1 MSRRPNTLTT
11 APQASWPLFKRLWS
25 DYIAPQKRKLLL
37 AVIGMVIAAGA
48 TAANAWILKPA
59 LDGIFLKHDDDML
72 RLIPIAIVVIAVVNG
87 VATYSQ
93 NILMRHVGQRI
104 IADMQTELFAHCLRA
119 DLALFHDQA
128 PGRLISRFTND
139 IQMMRA
145 AVSNVLTGVAKE
157 LMTTLFL
164 LIVMIYQSPL
174 LSAGAILLFPI
185 AIHPILRM
193 GRRMRKLSDQTQD
206 ELGLLTARLDETFQG
221 VRLVKAYAQEHKE
234 SERARE
240 VIERLHHLYIKSA
253 RVQVL
258 SSPLMEILTSL
269 IIAGV
274 IYYGG
279 LQVMKG
285 VTSPGAF
292 FSFIAAMIMAYRPV
306 KTIGTLNTQLQE
318 GLAAAA
324 RLYTVLDTTPS
335 VADAPDATELKVTEG
350 HLRLERA
357 SFRYSGQE
365 TLNRGAIEDLS
376 MDIPAGA
383 MVALVGPSGAG
394 KSTVF
399 NLLLR
404 FYDLQSGHIT
414 VDGQEVRLVTQ
425 RSLREKIAYV
435 AQDTVLFDDSVAAN
449 IAYSRPEASRDAIE
463 RAARQANAHEF
474 IAALPEGY
482 DTAVGPGGVKL
493 SGGQRQRLA
502 IARAIL
508 KDAPILLLDE
518 ATSALDSESEK
529 LVQAAL
535 EELMQNR
542 TTLVIAH
549 RLSTV
554 LHADLIC
561 VLDQGRVVEQGTH
574 TELLAQAGLYA
585 RLYEQ
590 QFARLP
596 DAGIPPK
603 PVFPKLGMP

>member
-1 MSRRPNTLTT
+1 
-11 APQASWPLFKRLWS
+11 
-25 DYIAPQKRKLLL
+25 
-37 AVIGMVIAAGA
+37 
-48 TAANAWILKPA
+48 
-59 LDGIFLKHDDDML
+59 
-72 RLIPIAIVVIAVVNG
+72 
-87 VATYSQ
+87 
-93 NILMRHVGQRI
+93 
-104 IADMQTELFAHCLRA
+104 
-119 DLALFHDQA
+119 
-128 PGRLISRFTND
+128 
-139 IQMMRA
+139 
-145 AVSNVLTGVAKE
+145 
-157 LMTTLFL
+157 
-164 LIVMIYQSPL
+164 
-174 LSAGAILLFPI
+174 
-185 AIHPILRM
+185 M

-206 ELGLLTARLDETFQG
+206 ELGQLTARLDETFQG
-221 VRLVKAYAQEHKE
+221 VRLVKAYAQEQKE

-240 VIERLHHLYIKSA
+240 VIERLHVLYIKSA

-258 SSPLMEILTSL
+258 SSPLMEILTS
-269 IIAGV
+269 IVIAGV

-335 VADAPDATELKVTEG
+335 VADAPDAQELKVTEG
-350 HLRLERA
+350 VLRLEHA

-365 TLNRGAIEDLS
+365 SLQRGAIEDLS
-376 MDIPAGA
+376 LTIPAGS

-449 IAYSRPEASRDAIE
+449 IAYSRPEVSREAIE
-463 RAARQANAHEF
+463 RAAKQANAHEF

-482 DTAVGPGGVKL
+482 DTPVGPGGVKL

-535 EELMQNR
+535 EELMHNR

-561 VLDQGRVVEQGTH
+561 VLDHGRVVEQGTH
-574 TELLAQAGLYA
+574 SELLEAGGLYA

-596 DAGIPPK
+596 EAGVPPK
-603 PVFPKLGMP
+603 PIMPKLGMP